1 MFASFG
7 AFSAFGGR
15 FSFARGGPLAMD
27 TPSPSSDQR
36 AKGNSKILVVD
47 DDLSVC
53 GILSAFLTA
62 RGFEVTIASN
72 LKEARTAIEPWLP
85 DVLLLDYHLT
95 DGVGTQLLQEMG
107 DKANQCAVVM
117 MTGVATHDVKV
128 AVDAMKLGAVE
139 FITKPFRLEDLET
152 RILRALD
159 ALESR
164 RKEAGELKRKRIFSQ
179 GILLAV
185 EEERQRLARELH
197 DEIGQGLTTLKIE
210 AELLAE
216 DPMIPPSQR
225 ERLSKIAKG
234 LAQVMS
240 TLREIVRGLRP
251 VVLDSLGLE
260 EAINRLVEDC
270 RSAAGPE
277 IKCFLRGLSQRLP
290 SSLEVGA
297 YRIVQEAI
305 SNALKHSRAKE
316 VRVSVVRM
324 AHSLS
329 ITVEDDG
336 VGFELESVGFE
347 GGLGLLLMRERAEG
361 LGGSLWIDSKAG
373 GGTCLVAELPI
384 PQAG

>member
-1 MFASFG
+1 
-7 AFSAFGGR
+7 
-15 FSFARGGPLAMD
+15 MD

-297 YRIVQEAI
+297 YRIVQEAV
-305 SNALKHSRAKE
+305 SNALKHSRARE